1 MGSPPERRVPTE
13 ARRNRFG
20 LVQYDRPDDGSSV
33 DALNSDGPIG
43 SLSIPSCGVVVACM
57 LTALILGLYRLG
69 DKSLW
74 GDEMNVIWFMTG
86 ERDVALSSGN
96 GLIYLPVLQLMW
108 WLGGTDSLFRLP
120 AVAFG
125 VACVPLTYG
134 VARAMSLDRRSA
146 SLAALLAAVAPML
159 VAHMQQVHVYTL
171 FCVTSLLA
179 LLFYLW
185 GRTGWRLLWWP
196 GAAVV
201 IAVGLHVHLFTVF
214 VALDLV
220 IIHLFL
226 GLRRGQSVWPS
237 RMPARLTTTIVL
249 VTILVCG
256 AIVLPL
262 LVDWIIPL
270 GWDVVAKAFGATP
283 DADYFRSPPQ
293 FLIDGA
299 LFARLVHQLV
309 IWKTPYT
316 WLVVAYGA
324 LVVLGLVA
332 MFGSTRK
339 AAVIA
344 AVWLLVPPI
353 PAAVFSFYSNIDFG
367 SRRLIFMYP
376 MLAICAARGVTA
388 ITFWVSRRFP
398 PRARFVAEEAMT
410 WLSAAVVTVVI
421 VQTSLRYYYYV
432 SEYPDVKRSA
442 ILLEDQARASDIIV
456 AWRPER
462 YRYYYRGAVGILD
475 VASVEI
481 ERLQS
486 LAADGRRIWYLR
498 NGNIDRWELYE
509 PVASWVEV
517 GSGWTCSMGGG
528 LRLTFVPAAGQDQQ
542 ERLKEI
548 AEVLEGAVKIKNDRY
563 YLHLELAEVY
573 RQLGQTD
580 DFREQR
586 RIGRALR
593 GR

>member
-1 MGSPPERRVPTE
+1 MGSTPERRAPIEV
-13 ARRNRFG
+13 RRNRFG
-20 LVQYDRPDDGSSV
+20 LVHHDRLGDGSRV
-33 DALNSDGPIG
+33 DALNADRPIG
-43 SLSIPSCGVVVACM
+43 SLSIPSYGAVVACT

-134 VARAMSLDRRSA
+134 VARAMSFDRRSA

-171 FCVTSLLA
+171 FCATSLLA

-185 GRTGWRLLWWP
+185 GRTGRHLLWWP
-196 GAAVV
+196 AAAVV

-214 VALDLV
+214 VALNLV
-220 IIHLFL
+220 IIHLVL
-226 GLRRGQSVWPS
+226 ELRRGQSVLPL
-237 RMPARLTTTIVL
+237 RIPTRRTATIVS

-262 LVDWIIPL
+262 LTNWIIPL
-270 GWDVVAKAFGATP
+270 GWDVVAKVFGATP
-283 DADYFRSPPQ
+283 DADYFKNPPQ
-293 FLIDGA
+293 FHIDGA

-332 MFGSTRK
+332 MFGRTRK

-388 ITFWVSRRFP
+388 IAFWVSHRFP

-410 WLSAAVVTVVI
+410 WLSAAVMTVVI
-421 VQTSLRYYYYV
+421 VQTGLRYYYSV

-442 ILLEDQARASDIIV
+442 ILLEDRARTSDIIV

-462 YRYYYRGAVGILD
+462 YRYYYRGSVGILD

-486 LAADGRRIWYLR
+486 LAAEGRRIWYLR

-509 PVASWVEV
+509 PVASWVE
-517 GSGWTCSMGGG
+517 GCSGWTCSMGGG
-528 LRLTFVPAAGQDQQ
+528 LRLTFVPATGQDQQ
-542 ERLKEI
+542 ESLKDI
-548 AEVLEGAVKIKNDRY
+548 AEVLEGAVAIKNDRY

-573 RQLGQTD
+573 RQLDQID
-580 DFREQR
+580 DSREQR
-586 RIGRALR
+586 RIGRELR